1 MQSLRQAEQA
11 EQVTQPEQHLHTQ
24 CPHFFY
30 RPLLFFAYPL
40 SAPPKNPQP
49 FDHLKGVTSSQW
61 GHNEVHS
68 GLAHY
73 LGQSS
78 ASHWHIDTHMLSNG
92 MGDMLPKPS
101 VSTVW
106 HMSAFV

>member
-1 MQSLRQAEQA
+1 VHTVLFQSTCMPAKHNL
-11 EQVTQPEQHLHTQ
+11 VHLFVSFRSKFLVQ
-24 CPHFFY
+24 F
-30 RPLLFFAYPL
+30 
-40 SAPPKNPQP
+40 QP